1 MTWRERKYIAF
12 DAVIVPTVSPTESLF
27 RRKSL
32 AHFWNLARDTAQ
44 GGKKTRGF
52 KPRDPKIYPPSWC
65 PKLKCPVE
73 YRIYAYKDVNAWY
86 LHRLLQAKGLLN
98 TPNGHE
104 FAVRSDGHTAL
115 SARNFWKEVKFK
127 SASEVLG
134 VPIYDDEVIEI
145 DDGLRPCF
153 FHMKMGQSRC
163 FFVFRVIRP
172 VKISMWSKLRQRR
185 MNEIQVGLNDVRKGV
200 LRNDKRLAGL
210 PCVPGSTERTVLPLF
225 CNVGR
230 CRF

>member
-32 AHFWNLARDTAQ
+32 AHFWNLARDTARAAKRP
-44 GGKKTRGF
+44 GGSNRVRT
-52 KPRDPKIYPPSWC
+52 
-65 PKLKCPVE
+65 L
-73 YRIYAYKDVNAWY
+73 DVNAWY

-153 FHMKMGQSRC
+153 FHMEDGTVKVLLRFQS
-163 FFVFRVIRP
+163 
-172 VKISMWSKLRQRR
+172 
-185 MNEIQVGLNDVRKGV
+185 
-200 LRNDKRLAGL
+200 DKARENQYVEQTA
-210 PCVPGSTERTVLPLF
+210 PKEDE
-225 CNVGR
+225 
-230 CRF
+230 

>member
-1 MTWRERKYIAF
+1 MAREEIYRFRCSDCPNCFTYRESIPKKISGAF
-12 DAVIVPTVSPTESLF
+12 LEF
-27 RRKSL
+27 GKRYC
-32 AHFWNLARDTAQ
+32 Q

-153 FHMKMGQSRC
+153 FHMEDGTVKVLLRFQS
-163 FFVFRVIRP
+163 
-172 VKISMWSKLRQRR
+172 
-185 MNEIQVGLNDVRKGV
+185 
-200 LRNDKRLAGL
+200 DKARENQYVEQTA
-210 PCVPGSTERTVLPLF
+210 PKEDE
-225 CNVGR
+225 
-230 CRF
+230 

>member
-32 AHFWNLARDTAQ
+32 AHFWNLARDTARAAKRPE
-44 GGKKTRGF
+44 GSN
-52 KPRDPKIYPPSWC
+52 PVIYPPSWC

-153 FHMKMGQSRC
+153 FHMEDGTVKVLLRFQS
-163 FFVFRVIRP
+163 
-172 VKISMWSKLRQRR
+172 
-185 MNEIQVGLNDVRKGV
+185 
-200 LRNDKRLAGL
+200 DKARENQYVEQTA
-210 PCVPGSTERTVLPLF
+210 PKEDE
-225 CNVGR
+225 
-230 CRF
+230 